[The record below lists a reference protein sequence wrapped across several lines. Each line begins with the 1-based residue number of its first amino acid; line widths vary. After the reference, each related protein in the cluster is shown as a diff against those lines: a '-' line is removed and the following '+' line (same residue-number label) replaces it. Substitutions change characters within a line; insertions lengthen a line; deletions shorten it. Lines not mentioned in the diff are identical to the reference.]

1 MDEEIFENY
10 RQAGALAASVIKKGT
25 QEIRAGA
32 SYLDVVGFIE
42 DLVNSEGSGLAFP
55 LNVSLNED
63 AAHDTASLDD
73 PRVFRKGDIVKLDLG
88 IHVEGYIADTA
99 VTVDLGNNDLL
110 VEASKAALEHAID
123 MVRPGVTTGE
133 IGSVI
138 QSEIEMRGYR
148 PIVNLTGHG
157 LDRFVVHTG
166 PGIPNI
172 SMTGGTVLKE
182 GMVFAI
188 EPFATTGSGHV
199 NEKRRVEIF
208 SQVSQK
214 PVRLPAARHIIEAVR
229 DRQGMP
235 FAKRW
240 LPDPKP
246 DMTLTSLTRS
256 GILHAFPVLSDIP
269 GSLVSQHEHTVIVTG
284 DGCVVTTR

>member
-246 DMTLTSLTRS
+246 DIALDFTHQIGYPPCISC
-256 GILHAFPVLSDIP
+256 AFRYT
-269 GSLVSQHEHTVIVTG
+269 GVSRFPT
-284 DGCVVTTR
+284 